1 MHTVPN
7 GAGYQEQKPS
17 HYSAARLPVIPSPRR
32 YHHNREP
39 SSSPAQ
45 TPCPTAAL
53 GTGHRT
59 ISPSQSSNTTHRPQ
73 TYPPPW
79 AAHLGGGGGPLDPSG
94 ANGSGEGAG
103 RRRRAAAGSGQG
115 GERAAPCSGR
125 KVSAAG
131 LGISSAIFSFSFF
144 CNWKVCKEV
153 EWLGS
158 YFSSLCF
165 FFFFLFSSS
174 PFHSILE
181 RRAGGAEVASLL
193 LSQLIHLTKGVVSS
207 LGLCDREPLGV
218 SGQRLGWGR

>member
-73 TYPPPW
+73 TYPPALGCPPW
-79 AAHLGGGGGPLDPSG
+79 RRGRTPGPLRSQWQRG
-94 ANGSGEGAG
+94 GRGEAVPGGRGERAG
-103 RRRRAAAGSGQG
+103 RRAGGTLQRAEGECCRAGDFL
-115 GERAAPCSGR
+115 RD
-125 KVSAAG
+125 
-131 LGISSAIFSFSFF
+131 F
-144 CNWKVCKEV
+144 
-153 EWLGS
+153 
-158 YFSSLCF
+158 F
-165 FFFFLFSSS
+165 FFFFLQ
-174 PFHSILE
+174 LE
-181 RRAGGAEVASLL
+181 SL
-193 LSQLIHLTKGVVSS
+193 
-207 LGLCDREPLGV
+207 
-218 SGQRLGWGR
+218 QRG